1 MTDMFI
7 QFAPF
12 VIFTALLVATEI
24 VARTDFSLS
33 DMEFD
38 VFGFRSRSG
47 SGLKF

>member
-12 VIFTALLVATEI
+12 VIFTALLAAIDVA
-24 VARTDFSLS
+24 ARTDFSLS

-38 VFGFRSRSG
+38 AFGFRSRSG